1 MGPDEEKKFLA
12 RLEKDLPAMAAK
24 LEREKSKL
32 RGLSGNALLKAQRA
46 LITLT
51 LEVDGMK
58 DTINTL
64 RKRHGK

>member
-1 MGPDEEKKFLA
+1 MKPEEELRFLA
-12 RLEKDLPAMAAK
+12 KLEKDLPAMAAK
-24 LEREKSKL
+24 LEHEKSKL
-32 RGLSGNALLKAQRA
+32 RGLSGNALLKGQRA

-51 LEVDGMK
+51 LEVDGMR

>member
-12 RLEKDLPAMAAK
+12 KLEKDLPAMAAK
-24 LEREKSKL
+24 LENEKRKL
-32 RGLSGNALLKAQRA
+32 RGLSGNALLKGQRA

-58 DTINTL
+58 NSITAL
-64 RKRHGK
+64 RKKHRK